1 MRAKS
6 VRRRDQ
12 RGASAL
18 EMVLIAPVLLF
29 ALMAIVQFG
38 LYFHAKNVA
47 EQAAQ
52 EGAAAARAFDGTESS
67 AQGVTEDYLAAL
79 GESTL
84 QGRSVS
90 VSRGPHSQRVILRGA
105 EAGES
110 PARSRH
116 CDRLADTASRKSDP
130 SPRNRNRPIHSGRVI
145 PRRNP

>member
-1 MRAKS
+1 MREKS

-12 RGASAL
+12 RGASTL
-18 EMVLIAPVLLF
+18 EMVLIAPVLIF

-67 AQGVTEDYLAAL
+67 AQGVTEDYLTAL

-90 VSRGPHSQRVILRGA
+90 VNRGPQSASVTVRGTA
-105 EAGES
+105 LSLIPVPGFNLQIEE
-110 PARSRH
+110 
-116 CDRLADTASRKSDP
+116 TASGPVERYVP
-130 SPRNRNRPIHSGRVI
+130 PVGE
-145 PRRNP
+145 

>member
-1 MRAKS
+1 MMREKS

-12 RGASAL
+12 RGASTL
-18 EMVLIAPVLLF
+18 EMVLIAPVLIF

-52 EGAAAARAFDGTESS
+52 EGAAAARSFDGTESS

-90 VSRGPHSQRVILRGA
+90 VSRGLESASVTVRGTA
-105 EAGES
+105 LSLIPIPGLSLHVEV
-110 PARSRH
+110 
-116 CDRLADTASRKSDP
+116 TASGPVERYVPPVDD
-130 SPRNRNRPIHSGRVI
+130 
-145 PRRNP
+145 